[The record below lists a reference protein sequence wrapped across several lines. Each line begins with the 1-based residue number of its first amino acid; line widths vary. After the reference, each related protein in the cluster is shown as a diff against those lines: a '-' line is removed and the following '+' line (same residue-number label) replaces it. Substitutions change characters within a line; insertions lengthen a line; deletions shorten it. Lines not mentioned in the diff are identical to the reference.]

1 MKSMTGYGRGECAR
15 GGVKITVEL
24 NSVNRKQS
32 DITINLPRELIELE
46 PRIRDLINTRV
57 SRGRLNVAVGYHPG
71 SDRPRTQVQVDMA
84 VAKAY
89 LQATKKLHRELDID
103 GSITLD
109 SILRAPGVV
118 SVVEAET
125 DAGSLGPLV
134 ETALNRALDQL
145 VKMREREGKHLAA
158 DLGKRL
164 IIIRDGMARI
174 SVEAPNVA
182 KRYQQQL
189 HTRIK
194 NSGVELPVDDERL
207 LKEVVIFADRADI
220 SEELTRLASHLDQF
234 AGCLASGEPVGRT
247 LDFLSQ
253 EMGREINTIGSKAND
268 IAITQT
274 VVTLKA
280 ELEKIREQ
288 VQNIE

>member
-1 MKSMTGYGRGECAR
+1 MKSMTGYGRGECSR
-15 GGVKITVEL
+15 HGVKITVEL

-46 PRIRDLINTRV
+46 PRIRDIINTRV
-57 SRGRLNVAVGYHPG
+57 ARGRLNVAVGYHPAA
-71 SDRPRTQVQVDMA
+71 DKPRAQVQVNMA

-89 LQATKKLHRELDID
+89 LQATKKLHRELGID

-118 SVVEAET
+118 NVVEAET
-125 DAGSLGPLV
+125 DAASLGPLV

-158 DLGKRL
+158 DLNKRL
-164 IIIRDGMARI
+164 TLLRDGVVRI
-174 SVEAPNVA
+174 SAEAPNVA

-194 NSGVELPVDDERL
+194 NSGVELPLDDERL

-220 SEELTRLASHLDQF
+220 TEELTRLASHLDQF
-234 AGCLASGEPVGRT
+234 ADCLASGQPVGRT

>member
-1 MKSMTGYGRGECAR
+1 MKSMTGYGRGECSR
-15 GGVKITVEL
+15 HGVKITVEL

-46 PRIRDLINTRV
+46 PRIRDIINTRV
-57 SRGRLNVAVGYHPG
+57 ARGRLNVAVGYHPAA
-71 SDRPRTQVQVDMA
+71 DKPRAQVQVNMA

-89 LQATKKLHRELDID
+89 FAATKKLHRELDID

-118 SVVEAET
+118 NVVEAET

-134 ETALNRALDQL
+134 EAALNRALDQL

-158 DLGKRL
+158 DLSKRL
-164 IIIRDGMARI
+164 AILRDGVTKVSI
-174 SVEAPNVA
+174 EAPSVA

-194 NSGVELPVDDERL
+194 NSGVELPLDDERL
-207 LKEVVIFADRADI
+207 LKEVVIFADRADVT
-220 SEELTRLASHLDQF
+220 EELTRLSSHLGQF
-234 AGCLASGEPVGRT
+234 ADCLASGEPVGRT

>member
-1 MKSMTGYGRGECAR
+1 MKSMTGYGRGECSR
-15 GGVKITVEL
+15 HGVKITVEL

-57 SRGRLNVAVGYHPG
+57 ARGRLNVAVGYHPG
-71 SDRPRTQVQVDMA
+71 SDRPRSQVQVDMV

-89 LQATKKLHRELDID
+89 LQATRKLHRELGID

-118 SVVEAET
+118 SVIEAEA
-125 DAGSLGPLV
+125 DARSLGPLV
-134 ETALNRALDQL
+134 ETALKRALDQL

-164 IIIRDGMARI
+164 ALIRNGVAKI
-174 SVEAPNVA
+174 SIEAPNVA

-194 NSGVELPVDDERL
+194 NSGVELPLDDERL

-220 SEELTRLASHLDQF
+220 TEELTRLASHLDQF
-234 AGCLASGEPVGRT
+234 AGCLASAEPVGRT

>member
-1 MKSMTGYGRGECAR
+1 MKSMTGYGRGECSR
-15 GGVKITVEL
+15 HGVKITVEL

-46 PRIRDLINTRV
+46 PRIRDLINARV
-57 SRGRLNVAVGYHPG
+57 ARGRLNVAVGYHPG
-71 SDRPRTQVQVDMA
+71 SDRPRAQVQVNTA

-89 LQATKKLHRELDID
+89 LQATKKLHRELGID

-109 SILRAPGVV
+109 SLLRAPGVV
-118 SVVEAET
+118 SVIET
-125 DAGSLGPLV
+125 QIDAISLGPLV
-134 ETALNRALDQL
+134 ETALNHALDRL

-158 DLGKRL
+158 DLSKRL
-164 IIIRDGMARI
+164 NLIGE
-174 SVEAPNVA
+174 SVAKIHAEAPNVV

-189 HTRIK
+189 HARIK
-194 NSGVELPVDDERL
+194 NSGVELPLDDERL

-220 SEELTRLASHLDQF
+220 TEELTRLASHLDQF
-234 AGCLASGEPVGRT
+234 AGCLASGQPVGRT

>member
-1 MKSMTGYGRGECAR
+1 MKSMTGYGRGECSR
-15 GGVKITVEL
+15 HGVKITVEL

-46 PRIRDLINTRV
+46 PRIRDLINARV
-57 SRGRLNVAVGYHPG
+57 ARGRLNVAVGYHPG
-71 SDRPRTQVQVDMA
+71 SDRPRAQVQVNTA

-89 LQATKKLHRELDID
+89 LQATRKLHRELGVD

-109 SILRAPGVV
+109 SLLRAPGVV
-118 SVVEAET
+118 SVIETELEA
-125 DAGSLGPLV
+125 ASLGPLV
-134 ETALNRALDQL
+134 ETALNHALDRL

-158 DLGKRL
+158 DLNKRL
-164 IIIRDGMARI
+164 NLIGESVAKIR
-174 SVEAPNVA
+174 VEAPNVV

-189 HTRIK
+189 HARIK
-194 NSGVELPVDDERL
+194 ASGVELPLDDERL

-220 SEELTRLASHLDQF
+220 TEELTRLASHLDQF
-234 AGCLASGEPVGRT
+234 AGCLASGQPVGRT

>member
-1 MKSMTGYGRGECAR
+1 MKSMTGYGRGECSR
-15 GGVKITVEL
+15 HGVKITVEL

-32 DITINLPRELIELE
+32 DITINLPRELTELE
-46 PRIRDLINTRV
+46 PRIRDLINARV
-57 SRGRLNVAVGYHPG
+57 ARGRLNVAIGYHPG
-71 SDRPRTQVQVDMA
+71 SDRPRAQVQVNMA

-89 LQATKKLHRELDID
+89 LAATKKLHRELGID

-118 SVVEAET
+118 NVVEAET
-125 DAGSLGPLV
+125 DAASLGPLV
-134 ETALNRALDQL
+134 ETALNHALDRL

-158 DLGKRL
+158 DLSKRL
-164 IIIRDGMARI
+164 SLIGESVAKIR
-174 SVEAPNVA
+174 VEAPNVV

-194 NSGVELPVDDERL
+194 NSGVELPLDDERL

-220 SEELTRLASHLDQF
+220 TEELTRLASHLDQF
-234 AGCLASGEPVGRT
+234 ADCLASGQPVGRT